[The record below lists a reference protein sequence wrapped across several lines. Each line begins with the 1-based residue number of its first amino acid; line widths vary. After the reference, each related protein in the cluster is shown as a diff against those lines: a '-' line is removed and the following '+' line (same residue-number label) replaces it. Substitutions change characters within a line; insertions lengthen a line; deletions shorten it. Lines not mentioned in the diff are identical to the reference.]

1 MTVTPTDFDLLI
13 GRDEHFLRIYA
24 VCIAFVVA
32 AGGVLAGVSVVWSD
46 LDFLLRVV
54 AGCLT
59 AIGSA
64 LPARQAWG
72 HYSRIRWLR
81 TLHLKWIQLTQSDE
95 ATPTDLNR
103 FEDLIWDAYKL

>member
-1 MTVTPTDFDLLI
+1 MTVTATDFDLLI
-13 GRDEHFLRIYA
+13 GRDAHFLRIYA

-32 AGGVLAGVSVVWSD
+32 AGGVLAGVSVWSD

-59 AIGSA
+59 TIGGA

-81 TLHLKWIQLTQSDE
+81 TLHQKWTQLTQSEE

-103 FEDLIWDAYKL
+103 LEKLIWDAYKL